1 MLVPPVRTTPPLRC
15 GPTSPHVS
23 TRGLCLYWHGPDQ
36 PVTIHGSRDFTITWD
51 SQPAAR
57 VSPAV
62 PFRSRLNVSF

>member
-1 MLVPPVRTTPPLRC
+1 MIVPPVHTTPPPQC
-15 GPTSPHVS
+15 GPTSPHVF
-23 TRGLCLYWHGPDQ
+23 TRGHYHHWHGPDQ
-36 PVTIHGSRDFTITWD
+36 SVTIHGSYYFTITWA